1 MNRKKLVAS
10 VAAAAV
16 VLAFGVG
23 GVAYATGDDSSQQ
36 ATGSD
41 IEKAKNAALDYTD
54 GGRVTGTEIGDE
66 EGYYEVEITRDDGSR
81 VDVHLDRDL
90 DVLGKLADHEGPDD
104 KDAPKDD

>member
-54 GGRVTGTEIGDE
+54 GGRVTGTEIGDK
-66 EGYYEVEITRDDGSR
+66 EGYYEIEITRDDGSQL
-81 VDVHLDRDL
+81 DVHLDRDL
-90 DVLGKLADHEGPDD
+90 DVLGTPVDHENLDEGDGAND
-104 KDAPKDD
+104 E